1 VLARR
6 GLTVQLW
13 VHDAALAARMARTR
27 FNETYLPGFPIPDSV
42 QIGADLHR
50 VLEKT
55 DAVVFTVPS
64 HTLRGIAGY
73 ARPYLEPGACLI
85 SATKGIEEGSLSRM
99 SEVLSEVCGP
109 RKFVA
114 LSGPSFARE
123 VAEERP
129 TALVAASCDLG
140 LAQEV
145 QQLFSGARFRV
156 YASTDVIGVELGGAV
171 KNVIAIAAGVCHGL
185 QLGNNAVAAL
195 ITRGLAEM
203 SRLGVA
209 LRADPMTLAGLAGL
223 GDLVLTCTGD
233 LSRNRTVGIQLAQ
246 GQSLA
251 QITQGTRT
259 VAEGVKSTNSVVKL
273 GRQESVSLPISEQM
287 YAVLH
292 AECSPMEA
300 MGRLMERSPKRE

>member
-1 VLARR
+1 
-6 GLTVQLW
+6 
-13 VHDAALAARMARTR
+13 MAHTR

-42 QIGADLHR
+42 QIGTDLPR
-50 VLEKT
+50 ALEKA
-55 DAVVFTVPS
+55 DAVIFAVPS
-64 HTLRGIAGY
+64 HTLREIALG
-73 ARPYLEPGACLI
+73 ACPYLEPDACLI

-129 TALVAASCDLG
+129 TALVAASGDLG

-156 YASTDVIGVELGGAV
+156 YASTDVTGVELGGAV

-185 QLGNNAVAAL
+185 QLGHNAAAAL

-209 LRADPMTLAGLAGL
+209 LHADPMTLAGLAGL

-233 LSRNRTVGIQLAQ
+233 LSRNRNVGIQLAQ

-251 QITQGTRT
+251 QITQSMKT
-259 VAEGVKSTNSVVKL
+259 VAEGIRSTNSVVKL
-273 GRQESVSLPISEQM
+273 GRRESVSLPISEQM

-292 AECSPMEA
+292 AGCSPMEA